1 MDYIGLTEDEML
13 DVLVDVE
20 GEMQR
25 DKDALRKR
33 LRTLALR
40 DEEIEKR
47 MEHFESTYV
56 IRKLIAENNRR
67 IAERSHCCHDVQG
80 RRKCRH
86 NGMQSDGNGL
96 GSSSIKVALRIGW
109 ISRLRQV

>member
-13 DVLVDVE
+13 DVLINAA
-20 GEMQR
+20 GEMER
-25 DKDALRKR
+25 DKEALRKR

-47 MEHFESTYV
+47 MENFESTYV

-67 IAERSHCCHDVQG
+67 IAVVLDDLDLT
-80 RRKCRH
+80 KK
-86 NGMQSDGNGL
+86 NL
-96 GSSSIKVALRIGW
+96 FI
-109 ISRLRQV
+109 